1 MPGASSAAG
10 KLTEFHHTV
19 ALCLL
24 LDASPRLSRRKTE
37 TPSLL
42 PSPRPPPPPR
52 PPSTSTLSSRRA
64 AQSHRRSSSSVQPGA
79 KMVGGL
85 CARRLA
91 RRSRSALIAAL
102 TVLLVQTLIVW
113 NFSTLDSGE
122 ERENGGSNVREKRDR
137 VAGNK
142 AAGSHYFQHGDKQR
156 QHLPPPGRGGSRH
169 TQQPVRQRRC
179 RCIHIVSPA
188 KKRLSRRGWM
198 GLASRSNISTHT
210 AGPKWVF
217 ELLSVEQRLS
227 RKEMIGCQMQSEP
240 FFFFTLPVLGDW
252 HPRLDARFGLEPHCT
267 VWTSV

>member
-37 TPSLL
+37 TPSLP
-42 PSPRPPPPPR
+42 PSPPRPPPPPR

-188 KKRLSRRGWM
+188 KKRLSRRG
-198 GLASRSNISTHT
+198 
-210 AGPKWVF
+210 
-217 ELLSVEQRLS
+217 
-227 RKEMIGCQMQSEP
+227 
-240 FFFFTLPVLGDW
+240 
-252 HPRLDARFGLEPHCT
+252 
-267 VWTSV
+267 

>member
-1 MPGASSAAG
+1 MR
-10 KLTEFHHTV
+10 LQF
-19 ALCLL
+19 
-24 LDASPRLSRRKTE
+24 LSRRVNSRDSRTDAGSILCCWKAHRVSPHGGPVS
-37 TPSLL
+37 PSRRFSSPQPPLNREAL
-42 PSPRPPPPPR
+42 PPSPPRPPPPP

-198 GLASRSNISTHT
+198 GLAGRSNISTHT

-240 FFFFTLPVLGDW
+240 FFLL
-252 HPRLDARFGLEPHCT
+252 
-267 VWTSV
+267 